1 VSLSLNEVEN
11 LVRKAARGA
20 GLDPGR
26 ADDLAAASAVLAS
39 HGLPVCAIIYRA
51 LTGDPG
57 QPLMIA
63 ADGAQAICPA
73 TSAAR
78 AGSSALD
85 LLLAKPPGFEVTL
98 DAVDEPLLIA
108 ALAVVAARPYASGFA
123 VTAQRATL
131 TIERDRRTDF
141 AALENARSI
150 PIVLRRLDA
159 TAARPSRAMTP
170 ASRYDPEQVS
180 DDGVAGL
187 ERLARMTYVPAS
199 DASRLKGAGA
209 GLTDND

>member
-1 VSLSLNEVEN
+1 
-11 LVRKAARGA
+11 
-20 GLDPGR
+20 
-26 ADDLAAASAVLAS
+26 
-39 HGLPVCAIIYRA
+39 
-51 LTGDPG
+51 
-57 QPLMIA
+57 MIA

-108 ALAVVAARPYASGFA
+108 ALAVVAARRYASGFA

>member
-108 ALAVVAARPYASGFA
+108 ALAVVAARRYASGFA

-141 AALENARSI
+141 APLENARSI

-180 DDGVAGL
+180 DDAVAGL

-199 DASRLKGAGA
+199 DASRFKGAGA

>member
-1 VSLSLNEVEN
+1 MNLSLNEVEN

-39 HGLPVCAIIYRA
+39 HGFPVCAIMYRA

-57 QPLMIA
+57 QPLTIA

-78 AGSSALD
+78 MGSSALD
-85 LLLAKPPGFEVTL
+85 LLLAKPAGFEVTL

-108 ALAVVAARPYASGFA
+108 ALAVVATRRYASGFSI
-123 VTAQRATL
+123 TAQGDTL
-131 TIERDRRTDF
+131 AIERDRPTDF
-141 AALENARSI
+141 AALESARSN
-150 PIVLRRLDA
+150 PIVLRRIDEA
-159 TAARPSRAMTP
+159 PARPFQHAFP
-170 ASRYDPEQVS
+170 ACRYDPERVS

-187 ERLARMTYVPAS
+187 ERLAHMTYVPAS
-199 DASRLKGAGA
+199 EDSRLKGAGA